1 MSIKIKI
8 IFLFFFIT
16 FSCNEELTNVL
27 SFENFSEEFQGNC
40 KGDNCAKVTIDYCK
54 IIGEKEVTDKI
65 NFTVGNAIIYSLKS
79 NFDKNVKANTI
90 TEAANNFLKSYESDK
105 KEFPELSPY
114 IAELS
119 ISTSYSS
126 PLILCLKTDFYS
138 FTGGAHGNGRT
149 KFLNFD
155 PLTGNLKS
163 TSSILNNKKEFID
176 FVEKA
181 FRNEKGIPLND
192 PINSA
197 GYWFEN
203 EKFYLP
209 ESIGMSKTEVIIIY
223 NQYEIA
229 SYADGPIELRIPM
242 DEAKP
247 YLNL

>member
-16 FSCNEELTNVL
+16 FSCNEELANVL
-27 SFENFSEEFQGNC
+27 SFEDFSEEFQGNC

-54 IIGEKEVTDKI
+54 IIGKKEVTDKI

-79 NFDKNVKANTI
+79 NFDENVKANTI
-90 TEAANNFLKSYESDK
+90 TEAANDFLKSYESDK

-119 ISTSYSS
+119 ISTSYLS

-138 FTGGAHGNGRT
+138 FTDGVHGNGRT
-149 KFLNFD
+149 NFLNFD
-155 PLTGNLKS
+155 SLTGNLKS

-176 FVEKA
+176 IIEKA

-192 PINSA
+192 PINSTD
-197 GYWFEN
+197 
-203 EKFYLP
+203 
-209 ESIGMSKTEVIIIY
+209 IGLKMKNFIY
-223 NQYEIA
+223 QNQLEC
-229 SYADGPIELRIPM
+229 PKL
-242 DEAKP
+242 K
-247 YLNL
+247 L